1 MAVNREVAFRRLLDR
16 IGQLERTIHRQQTRM
31 NNLFREGE
39 VVSVDEKS
47 YTAIV
52 EAHGVESKPSPWLQQ
67 AGEIN
72 EWTPLSKGQRVVLVS
87 PGGDMGRSFIIP
99 GGFTDDVNQPDDTP
113 GQKRVKIG
121 KAVVTHSKDGV
132 IVDVDGA
139 KFTHT
144 KDGWVFEI
152 GGEKLEFT
160 KDGLKHNNKN
170 IGKDHKHETAPPG
183 PPGPPI

>member
-1 MAVNREVAFRRLLDR
+1 MAVNLEVAFRRLLDR
-16 IGQLERTIHRQQTRM
+16 ISNLELTIQRQQTRM

-39 VVSVDEKS
+39 VVSVDEKN

-52 EAHGVESKPSPWLQQ
+52 KAHGVESKPSPWLQQ

-72 EWTPLSKGQRVVLVS
+72 EWTPLSKKQRVVLVS

-99 GGFTDDVNQPDDTP
+99 GGFTDDVKQPDDTP

-121 KAVVTHSKDGV
+121 EAVVTQSKDGV
-132 IVDVDGA
+132 VIDVDGA
-139 KFTHT
+139 KFTHS
-144 KDGWVFEI
+144 KDGWEFEI

-160 KDGLKHNNKN
+160 RAGLKHNGKN

>member
-1 MAVNREVAFRRLLDR
+1 
-16 IGQLERTIHRQQTRM
+16 M

-39 VVSVDEKS
+39 VVSVDEKN

-52 EAHGVESKPSPWLQQ
+52 QAHGVESKPSPWLQQ

-99 GGFTDDVNQPDDTP
+99 GGFTDDVKQPDDTP

-121 KAVVTHSKDGV
+121 NAVVTQSKDGV
-132 IVDVDGA
+132 DIDVDGA
-139 KFTHT
+139 KFTQT
-144 KDGWVFEI
+144 KDGWVFQV
-152 GGEKLEFT
+152 GGETLRFT
-160 KDGLKHNNKN
+160 RDGLNHNGKN
-170 IGKDHKHETAPPG
+170 IGKDHAHESAPPG
-183 PPGPPI
+183 SPGPPI